1 MATQIAPKV
10 AGPSQRLDNARAF
23 ASRSLIVLSALLTSF
38 VTAATESKV
47 VLSRL
52 FQIPFT
58 CIGLICIN
66 IGFFEKIGTWG
77 WITSG
82 ISMIILEAMIA
93 EKDDD

>member
-1 MATQIAPKV
+1 MAIQIAPKA
-10 AGPSQRLDNARAF
+10 AGPSERLDNARAF
-23 ASRSLIVLSALLTSF
+23 VSRSLIVLAALTTAF
-38 VTAATESKV
+38 VSAATESKA
-47 VLSRL
+47 VLSKL

-93 EKDDD
+93 DKDDD